1 MTERDRSVPP
11 AGLPGGVR
19 DVLPV
24 EAEELRELEAAL
36 GDCYTRRGYREVMTP
51 VLELAEVMDR
61 AHEGDPAP
69 AFRMFDDHGRVLVLR
84 PDLTIPVARLVA
96 TRLGEREAPVRV
108 SYVARAFR
116 PPPMGR
122 PRAAEQRQSGV
133 ELVGLAGPDADAEVI
148 SLLAE
153 SLRAA
158 GLERGRI
165 SIGDVAVTDA
175 VLAALD
181 VAGAPAARLRSAI
194 GMRNFVAWRRGVTA
208 LGVAGEEGSL
218 LADLPSM
225 RGGAELLVR
234 IREVIPAAAEAC
246 DRLERLLELVTAH
259 GAAESVTI
267 DFGVLRDWPY
277 YSGVVF
283 EAYADGVGEPVAM
296 GGRYDDLAGRF
307 GRPRPSVGFAVG
319 LELLHRAL
327 AGTREGP
334 TSSRGLVLAGA
345 LDDEIETAA
354 AIRASGWRV
363 AAATGGQ
370 AGAERLADE
379 DGWRYAAWRDGSGY
393 SVSDREQGQIIRG
406 GRLEEVVPSLD

>member
-1 MTERDRSVPP
+1 MTERGQPPPP

-24 EAEELRELEAAL
+24 EAEELRELEGIL
-36 GDCYTRRGYREVMTP
+36 GGCYSRRGYRQVMTP

-69 AFRMFDDHGRVLVLR
+69 AFRMFDDHGRVMVLR

-96 TRLGEREAPVRV
+96 TRLAEREAPVRV
-108 SYVARAFR
+108 SYVARVFR
-116 PPPMGR
+116 PPPTGR
-122 PRAAEQRQSGV
+122 PRPAEQRQSGV
-133 ELVGLAGPDADAEVI
+133 ELVGLEGPDADAEVI

-153 SLRAA
+153 SLRAS
-158 GLERGRI
+158 GLGQARI
-165 SIGDVAVTDA
+165 SIGDVAVTEA

-194 GMRNFVAWRRGVTA
+194 GMRNFVAWRRGVSA
-208 LGVAGEEGSL
+208 LGLAGEEGSL

-225 RGGAELLVR
+225 RGGPELLGRV
-234 IREVIPAAAEAC
+234 REVVPAASDAC
-246 DRLERLLELVTAH
+246 DRLERLLELVRAH
-259 GAAESVTI
+259 GGDDVVSI

-296 GGRYDDLAGRF
+296 GGRYDGLAGRF

-327 AGTREGP
+327 SDTRGAP
-334 TSSRGLVLAGA
+334 STARGLVLAGA
-345 LDDEIETAA
+345 LEEEIETAA

-363 AAATGGQ
+363 IAATGGQ

-393 SVSDREQGQIIRG
+393 SVSDREQGKVIRG
-406 GRLEEVVPSLD
+406 GRLEEVVPSLG

>member
-1 MTERDRSVPP
+1 MTERERSSQP

-24 EAEELRELEAAL
+24 EAAELRQLEEAL
-36 GDCYTRRGYREVMTP
+36 GECYGRRGYREVMTP

-61 AHEGDPAP
+61 AQEGEPTP

-84 PDLTIPVARLVA
+84 PDLTIPVSRLIA
-96 TRLGEREAPVRV
+96 TRMGERESPVRV

-116 PPPMGR
+116 PPPPGR

-133 ELVGLAGPDADAEVI
+133 ELVGLGGPDADAEVI

-153 SLRAA
+153 ALRAT
-158 GLERGRI
+158 GLRGARI
-165 SIGDVAVTDA
+165 AIGDVAVTEA

-208 LGVAGEEGSL
+208 LGIAGEEGSL

-225 RGGAELLVR
+225 RGEEELLSR
-234 IREVIPAAAEAC
+234 IREVVPGAADAC
-246 DRLERLLELVTAH
+246 DRLVRLLELVRAQ
-259 GAAESVTI
+259 GAADAVTI

-307 GRPRPSVGFAVG
+307 GRPRPAVGFAVG

-327 AGTREGP
+327 ADV
-334 TSSRGLVLAGA
+334 RGAGARLRGVVLAGA
-345 LDDEIETAA
+345 LDTEIETAA

-363 AAATGGQ
+363 IAATGGQ

-393 SVSDREQGQIIRG
+393 SVSDREQGELIRG
-406 GRLEEVVPSLD
+406 GRLEEVVPSLG